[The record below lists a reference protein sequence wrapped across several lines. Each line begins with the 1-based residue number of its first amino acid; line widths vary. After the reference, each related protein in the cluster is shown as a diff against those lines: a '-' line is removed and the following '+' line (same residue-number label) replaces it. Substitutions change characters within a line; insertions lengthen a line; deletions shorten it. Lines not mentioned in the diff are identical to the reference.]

1 MQEEQALEFYD
12 RITSG
17 KDRYDSISLEH
28 DSGATLEGV
37 QMHPVDKRTLA
48 SVIERLPNEL
58 FEAVEDA
65 PDPDAAEEEFE
76 EGGGNL
82 AAVTEGTVE
91 AFEDLCAESLSHDEL
106 TSTQMKHIVSELNFE
121 TLFRLG
127 TEIIN
132 MSVESTGAV
141 RDFQKQ
147 A

>member
-17 KDRYDSISLEH
+17 KDRFETISLEH
-28 DSGATLEGV
+28 DSGATLTGV
-37 QMHPVDKRTLA
+37 EMHPVDKRTLA
-48 SVIERLPNEL
+48 SVIERLPEEL
-58 FEAVEDA
+58 FEAVEEA

-76 EGGGNL
+76 DAGGNL
-82 AAVTEGTVE
+82 GAVTESTVD
-91 AFEDLCAESLSHDEL
+91 AFEDLCSSSLSHDEL
-106 TSTQMKHIVSELNFE
+106 TATQTKHIISELSFE
-121 TLFRLG
+121 TLFELG

-141 RDFQKQ
+141 QDFQKQ